1 MISYIGITFYA
12 LYFEVFIVFMKK
24 ILLIFLLLFTSCST
38 IKYVPVK
45 ETEYVTV
52 TETVVDTVI
61 KWMPPVEKIVN
72 ETKDTTSTVE
82 TSLAKSTATVSNG
95 TLHHSIEN
103 KKDSVKTKIVYKD
116 KIVTKIEYKDVPVP
130 VEVEK
135 KVIPKW
141 VSYSLGLNIL
151 ILSFFLGRLI
161 LKLYFHK

>member
-1 MISYIGITFYA
+1 
-12 LYFEVFIVFMKK
+12 MKR
-24 ILLIFLLLFTSCST
+24 LLLFILLLLTSCST
-38 IKYVPVK
+38 IKYIPVK

-52 TETVVDTVI
+52 TETLVDTVI
-61 KWMPPVEKIVN
+61 KWEPPIEKIVN

-116 KIVTKIEYKDVPVP
+116 KIVTKTEYKEVPVE

-135 KVIPKW
+135 KVVPSW
-141 VSYSLGLNIL
+141 CWWLLGINIL
-151 ILSFFLGRLI
+151 VVIGFAIR
-161 LKLYFHK
+161 LYFRFRLKQTKLF

>member
-1 MISYIGITFYA
+1 
-12 LYFEVFIVFMKK
+12 MKRLICLI
-24 ILLIFLLLFTSCST
+24 ILLLTSCST

-52 TETVVDTVI
+52 TETLVDTVI
-61 KWMPPVEKIVN
+61 KWAPPVEKDDK

-103 KKDSVKTKIVYKD
+103 KKDSIKTKIVYKD
-116 KIVTKIEYKDVPVP
+116 KIVTKTEYKEVPVE

-135 KVIPKW
+135 KVVPSW
-141 VSYSLGLNIL
+141 VYYSLGLNIL
-151 ILSFFLGRLI
+151 VIIGFAIR
-161 LKLYFHK
+161 LYFRFRLKQTKLF

>member
-1 MISYIGITFYA
+1 
-12 LYFEVFIVFMKK
+12 MKQ
-24 ILLIFLLLFTSCST
+24 LLLFILLLFVSCST

-52 TETVVDTVI
+52 TETIVDTVI
-61 KWMPPVEKIVN
+61 KWVLPIEKADK

-103 KKDSVKTKIVYKD
+103 KKDSIKTKIVYKD
-116 KIVTKIEYKDVPVP
+116 KIITKTEYKEVPVE

-135 KVIPKW
+135 KVVPRW
-141 VSYSLGLNIL
+141 CWWMLGINIL
-151 ILSFFLGRLI
+151 AAIVFAIR
-161 LKLYFHK
+161 LYFRFRLKQTKLF

>member
-1 MISYIGITFYA
+1 
-12 LYFEVFIVFMKK
+12 MKRILFLILF
-24 ILLIFLLLFTSCST
+24 ILLTSCST
-38 IKYVPVK
+38 IKYIPVK

-52 TETVVDTVI
+52 TETLVDTVI
-61 KWMPPVEKIVN
+61 KWEPPIEKIVN

-116 KIVTKIEYKDVPVP
+116 KIVTKTEYKEVPVE

-135 KVIPKW
+135 KVVPSW
-141 VSYSLGLNIL
+141 CCWLLGINIL
-151 ILSFFLGRLI
+151 VIIGFVIR
-161 LKLYFHK
+161 LYFRFRLKQTKLF

>member
-1 MISYIGITFYA
+1 MNR
-12 LYFEVFIVFMKK
+12 
-24 ILLIFLLLFTSCST
+24 LLLFILLLLTSCST

-52 TETVVDTVI
+52 TETLVDTVV
-61 KWMPPVEKIVN
+61 KWAPPVEKVDK

-103 KKDSVKTKIVYKD
+103 KKDSIRTKIVYKD
-116 KIVTKIEYKDVPVP
+116 KIVTKTEYKEVPVE

-135 KVIPKW
+135 KVVPGW
-141 VSYSLGLNIL
+141 CWWLLGINIL
-151 ILSFFLGRLI
+151 AIIVFTIR
-161 LKLYFHK
+161 LYFRFKLKQTKLF

>member
-1 MISYIGITFYA
+1 
-12 LYFEVFIVFMKK
+12 MKRLI
-24 ILLIFLLLFTSCST
+24 ILLTLLLTSCST

-52 TETVVDTVI
+52 TETLVDTVI
-61 KWMPPVEKIVN
+61 KWAPPVEKIVN

-116 KIVTKIEYKDVPVP
+116 KIVTKTEYKEVPVE

-135 KVIPKW
+135 KVVPSW
-141 VSYSLGLNIL
+141 CWWLLGINIL
-151 ILSFFLGRLI
+151 VIIGFAIR
-161 LKLYFHK
+161 LYFRFRLKQTKLF